1 MNSEQKLC
9 YFNTLHRILNISVV
23 YKGKDVLYNSQ
34 SFIMENATIEP
45 DLMYQRLSGTFLNF
59 SVAPALL
66 FVHKTLLMSGMIV
79 NRTTGEYA
87 FIGPVPSPLATEKDF
102 RDYFFMSDLGEDAT
116 HLMTNYLKASRTFTI
131 EDFQELLININLI
144 INGEILKSNEIESI
158 YDRQQQTR
166 EKLARQLY
174 NKEDDN
180 PDNETQLV
188 VEDFNKKLQYCVTNG
203 DAESLKNL
211 LYQMSSIP
219 YKEGNITSPSEIRTE
234 VIGAI
239 FVGHEVAARAGVA
252 LDELERTKQYYL
264 MQVNAAPT
272 AESIKNISTSALIEF
287 TEIVAANKKTTSS
300 NPTIERAIVY
310 INANIT
316 SKLLAADIAK
326 ALNISENY
334 LFSKFKAE
342 TGKTLTQYINEEKVK
357 KSMYYLTFTDKTLSQ
372 ISYHLSFSSQSY
384 FQTVFKK
391 ITGMTPAQYRISNT
405 KERTSSN

>member
-9 YFNTLHRILNISVV
+9 YFNTLHRILDIPIV
-23 YKGKDVLYNSQ
+23 YKNKDILYNSQ
-34 SFIMENATIEP
+34 SFIMEKTTIEP

-59 SVAPALL
+59 STAPALL
-66 FVHKTLLMSGMIV
+66 FVHKTLLMSGMVV
-79 NRTTGEYA
+79 NRSTGEYA
-87 FIGPVPSPLATEKDF
+87 FIGPVPSPIATEKDF

-116 HLMTNYLKASRTFTI
+116 NLMINCLKASQTFTI

-144 INGEILKSNEIESI
+144 INGDILKSDEIESI
-158 YDRQQQTR
+158 YDRQRQTK
-166 EKLARQLY
+166 EKLARQFY

-188 VEDFNKKLQYCVTNG
+188 VEDFNKKLRYCITNG
-203 DAESLKNL
+203 DTESLKNL
-211 LYQMSSIP
+211 LYQISSVP
-219 YKEGNITSPSEIRTE
+219 FHEANITSISEIRTD

-239 FVGHEVAARAGVA
+239 FVGHEVATRAGVA

-264 MQVNAAPT
+264 MQANAAST
-272 AESIKNISTSALIEF
+272 AEAIRSISTSALIEF
-287 TEIVAANKKTTSS
+287 TKIIGANKKTASS
-300 NPTIERAIVY
+300 NPTIERALVY

-316 SKLLAADIAK
+316 SKLLASDIAE

-391 ITGMTPAQYRISNT
+391 ITGMTPAQYRASNT
-405 KERTSSN
+405 RALNSSN

>member
-211 LYQMSSIP
+211 LYHMSSIP

>member
-59 SVAPALL
+59 SAAPALL